1 MLPVNVSSIAG
12 LIQGMPEEALVKVSH
27 NISLLFTTCLGYLEE
42 TSESN
47 IRQQHAMQ
55 IMTCLMRQLYLKK
68 RLSHFNLIQLLA
80 GIEKANTIFS
90 ALVQALATMMLRSET
105 RSDALKLALTV
116 SAGADNVN
124 QNQFNG

>member
-1 MLPVNVSSIAG
+1 MLPVNVDSITQ
-12 LIQGMPEEALVKVSH
+12 LIRGMPEESLIKVGH
-27 NISLLFTTCLGYLEE
+27 NISLLFTTCLVYLE

-47 IRQQHAMQ
+47 IIRQQHAMQ
-55 IMTCLMRQLYLKK
+55 IMSCLMRQLYLKK

-80 GIEKANTIFS
+80 GIEKADSVFS
-90 ALVQALATMMLRSET
+90 SLIKALAVAMARAET
-105 RSDALKLALTV
+105 RSEALTLALTF